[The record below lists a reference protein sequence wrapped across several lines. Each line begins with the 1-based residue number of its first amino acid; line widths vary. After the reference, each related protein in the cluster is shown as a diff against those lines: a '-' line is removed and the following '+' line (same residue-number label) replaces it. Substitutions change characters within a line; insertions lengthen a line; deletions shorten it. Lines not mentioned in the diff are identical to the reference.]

1 MRSHTHI
8 QKLINFY
15 FIILKNSIDK
25 ISIMSNN
32 EKFIVGL
39 GNPGKEYIKNRHNIG
54 FLLLEKF
61 SEKYNSKFTLKNKL
75 KSWYSEFKIDNFTYR
90 LFMPNTF
97 MNNSGDAIRA
107 IVDWYKIDLD
117 QLFIIV
123 DDIDLPLGKIRFR
136 KKGSSGGHNGL
147 KDIIKKLQTENFN
160 RIKIGIG
167 GAPINEKGKTFNTIS
182 HVLGNISSEESLT
195 LDKVYKQLIESLAEL
210 NTKNEDYIINELNSF
225 HKEKN

>member
-1 MRSHTHI
+1 MI
-8 QKLINFY
+8 
-15 FIILKNSIDK
+15 
-25 ISIMSNN
+25 NN

-54 FLLLEKF
+54 FLLVENF
-61 SEKYNSKFTLKNKL
+61 SEKYDSKFILKNKL
-75 KSWYSEFKIDNFTYR
+75 KSWYSELKVNNTTYR

-97 MNNSGDAIRA
+97 MNNSGDAVRA

-117 QLFIIV
+117 QLFIIL

-147 KDIIKKLQTENFN
+147 KDIINKLQTQNFN

-167 GAPINEKGKTFNTIS
+167 PPPVNERTKNFNTIS
-182 HVLGNISSEESLT
+182 HVLGNISSKESLT
-195 LDKVYKQLIESLAEL
+195 LDKVYKQLIKSITEL
-210 NTKNEDYIINELNSF
+210 NTKNEDYIISELNSF
-225 HKEKN
+225 HREKN